1 MGFTEF
7 PYTLSLLSVL
17 LRSGR
22 AALAEPISM
31 LPGIFEAI
39 KCTAA
44 FLRDTFKYLA
54 MREMRDLPV
63 RFRAVYKSAHD
74 NPPFIFTALR
84 FFSPQPPYISRCV
97 RKISPGS
104 KNRKKSKNIHIKCP
118 ACVAGLS
125 PKASGSDA
133 VYCGSVCCTEN
144 QIKNSK
150 ADYQVR
156 FSGHVLRYNVIEG

>member
-22 AALAEPISM
+22 AALADPISM

-74 NPPFIFTALR
+74 NPPFIFTALS
-84 FFSPQPPYISRCV
+84 FFSPQPQYISRCV
-97 RKISPGS
+97 RKNSPGS
-104 KNRKKSKNIHIKCP
+104 ENRKKYMIITHMKRQTYI
-118 ACVAGLS
+118 AGIIPESFLIR
-125 PKASGSDA
+125 
-133 VYCGSVCCTEN
+133 C
-144 QIKNSK
+144 
-150 ADYQVR
+150 R
-156 FSGHVLRYNVIEG
+156 LLRERLMKKTAKQTTKSAF